1 MSLATPPTL
10 PVRTAPRLALAIS
23 AALLAGYGSAHAA
36 TYPVT
41 VANDPGSFDDASVA
55 AAVSANA
62 LTLSQAIRAANLNP
76 GADIIEL
83 HTDVTVTGVM
93 KHLINSDLT
102 LQSAAGSTHS
112 ISGGDQFR
120 PLFIKSGTVTL
131 KHLTIRNGLAKGGNA
146 LLGGA
151 GAGLGGGL
159 FVYDGTVLVDNV
171 TFDNNHAQGGSFD
184 NALGKGGGGLF
195 GNGMNDGGGGL
206 FASSSTANGAYD
218 GNGHYGGAG
227 GISNSG
233 NGGNGSFS
241 GGGSRGGN
249 GGLGGFGGGGGY
261 GGGNSS

>member
-1 MSLATPPTL
+1 MPLATIPTL

-55 AAVSANA
+55 AAVSANT

-112 ISGGDQFR
+112 ISGNDQFR

-131 KHLTIRNGLAKGGNA
+131 KNLTIRNGLAKGGNA

-159 FVYDGTVLVDNV
+159 FVYDGTVLVETV
-171 TFDNNHAQGGSFD
+171 AFNNNQAVGG
-184 NALGKGGGGLF
+184 NGGNLGNFGGGGMF
-195 GNGMNDGGGGL
+195 GNSAEGSGGGL
-206 FASSSTANGAYD
+206 FAADTPSVGGYG

-227 GISNSG
+227 GLVG
-233 NGGNGSFS
+233 RDDGGE
-241 GGGSRGGN
+241 
-249 GGLGGFGGGGGY
+249 GGFGGGGGSGSGY
-261 GGGNSS
+261 GDGGNGG